1 MGVCGGVSVGS
12 GMLRNMLLTLVSA
25 AAAHGC
31 DDCSSG
37 FLARCAA
44 SCAAHLALRPVVTRC
59 SPLRINLRATHVWLL
74 SRAPIIVW
82 TMHLLI
88 RDATRRTMPSPCWM
102 HDAVAVFEYF

>member
-44 SCAAHLALRPVVTRC
+44 SRAAHLALRPVVTRC

-74 SRAPIIVW
+74 SRTPIIVL
-82 TMHLLI
+82 TPPLHLSG
-88 RDATRRTMPSPCWM
+88 APP
-102 HDAVAVFEYF
+102 VALFLPLLSMMRCARCF